1 MLIIEL
7 LEKYGMGERDGSHGE
22 RETKEGALKQAR
34 QGEMLLDLAAG
45 ASSPAQARG
54 QHRES
59 LQCWPPSKVSPTAWC
74 HQYRAVTA
82 GLAPRSQEV

>member
-1 MLIIEL
+1 MLITEL
-7 LEKYGMGERDGSHGE
+7 LEKYGMGERGGSHGE
-22 RETKEGALKQAR
+22 RETKGGGALKQAR

-45 ASSPAQARG
+45 ASSPAQAGG

-59 LQCWPPSKVSPTAWC
+59 LQCWPPSKVSPAAWC

-82 GLAPRSQEV
+82 GLAPRS